1 MVFFQ
6 SQTEIN
12 FKLDEDK
19 YPGSKKENKTFKAEK
34 NNSIIFGDS
43 PLSKKYEAIEITVNI
58 PIRLSSS
65 VNTFH
70 NNLAG
75 LT

>member
-1 MVFFQ
+1 MK
-6 SQTEIN
+6 IN
-12 FKLDEDK
+12 IQVLK
-19 YPGSKKENKTFKAEK
+19 
-34 NNSIIFGDS
+34 NSIIFGDF

-70 NNLAG
+70 NTLAG
-75 LT
+75 LTLEMFEYIGKKELPD